1 MILTALFFG
10 SLYVVIDRKT
20 GKPYPAG
27 DWRENYLD
35 KSGTVSIY
43 ESEHRFPGQQRIYFI
58 PDGSTAYYLATS
70 FGELQ
75 TAPDE
80 YVLQTGNSIY
90 KFRIDQARTEAAVR
104 EVMRARGVHEAI
116 SGQNENRE
124 QDGNKEGDKP

>member
-1 MILTALFFG
+1 MILTELFFG
-10 SLYVVIDRKT
+10 SLAEVTDRAT
-20 GKPYPAG
+20 GAPYPAG

-35 KSGTVSIY
+35 KDGTISIY
-43 ESEHRFPGQQRIYFI
+43 ESEHRFPGQKRIYFI
-58 PDGSTAYYLATS
+58 PDGLTAYYLATS

-104 EVMRARGVHEAI
+104 EVMLAHSIRESI
-116 SGQNENRE
+116 SENRE
-124 QDGNKEGDKP
+124 QDRNKEGDEP

>member
-1 MILTALFFG
+1 MILTELFFG
-10 SLYVVIDRKT
+10 SLYAVTDRKT

-35 KSGTVSIY
+35 KSGTISIY
-43 ESEHRFPGQQRIYFI
+43 ESEHRFPGQKRIYFI
-58 PDGSTAYYLATS
+58 PDGSTAYYLTTS

-75 TAPDE
+75 ATPDE

-104 EVMRARGVHEAI
+104 EVMLAHSIRESI
-116 SGQNENRE
+116 SENRE